1 MTTTDIETQ
10 IRTAYEILATKA
22 ADWVRLANLRPLV
35 EASTQDFQDTILA
48 MTRTGHVH
56 LAPDSNRKAH
66 TLADRTHAIRIG
78 TEDHML
84 LAIED

>member
-1 MTTTDIETQ
+1 MTTTETQ
-10 IRTAYEILATKA
+10 IRTAYEILATKP
-22 ADWVRLANLRPLV
+22 ADWVRLAQLRPLV
-35 EASTQDFQDTILA
+35 EADQDDYETTLLA
-48 MTRTGHVH
+48 MTLTGNVH